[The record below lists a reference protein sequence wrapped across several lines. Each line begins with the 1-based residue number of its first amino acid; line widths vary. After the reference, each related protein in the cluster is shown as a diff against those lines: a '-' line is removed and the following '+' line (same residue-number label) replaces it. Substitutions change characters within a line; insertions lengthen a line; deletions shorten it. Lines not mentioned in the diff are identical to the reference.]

1 MVTPTDFNLRNLR
14 TRAFKGFIQF
24 QEPDNPS
31 VFLRLKERQTMQ
43 ISFDFARA
51 PHYDDAGIKV
61 LDPAGHTHIFS
72 TTLKVTSDLL
82 DDEYNK
88 GDPDTTADKRTLS
101 YWILKNELFEPIELI
116 FVTTLEARSG
126 TVGDEDTKFL
136 HFKYTLDPQTFGP
149 ITLGASGGTSDITIS
164 GEIIRIEEIK
174 KTDSIDSP

>member
-24 QEPDNPS
+24 QDPDDSN

-43 ISFDFARA
+43 ISFAFSRV

-61 LDPAGHTHIFS
+61 LDPSGHTHNFS
-72 TTLKVTSDLL
+72 TTLKLTSDLI

-88 GDPDTTADKRTLS
+88 VNPDATADQKTLS
-101 YWILKNELFEPIELI
+101 FWILKNELYEPIEVI
-116 FVTTLEARSG
+116 FVTTLESRDG
-126 TVGDEDTKFL
+126 KFI

-149 ITLGASGGTSDITIS
+149 ITLGASGGTSNIDLS

-174 KTDSIDSP
+174 KTGTIDAP